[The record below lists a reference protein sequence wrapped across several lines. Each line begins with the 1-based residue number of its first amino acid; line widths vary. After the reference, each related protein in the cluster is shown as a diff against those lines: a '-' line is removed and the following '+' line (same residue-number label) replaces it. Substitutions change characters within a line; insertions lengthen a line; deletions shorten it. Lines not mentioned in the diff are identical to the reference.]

1 MVAREVL
8 TQAKALG
15 WQVTGRSHAELD
27 ITDSKAVRTC
37 VGATTP
43 DLVLNAAAM
52 AQVDVAEREPEV
64 ARRVNAEAP
73 GWLAEACASAGI
85 PLVHLSTDY
94 VFDGRARRPYRPQ
107 DEPNPRSVY
116 GRTKWEGE
124 EAVRQRLDR
133 HLVVRTSW
141 VYAANANNFF
151 TTIVQLAH
159 QQETIRVVSDQ
170 HGSPTLAADL
180 AHALLGAAAA
190 AMTRSDLWGTYHFCN
205 QGDTTRYEFASAIVA
220 GLAGR
225 PGIVCHSVL
234 PVPTSEHPR
243 PAARPAYS
251 VLDTNAWIAAFGQTP
266 RRWQEALSD
275 ALCQLN

>member
-8 TQAKALG
+8 VAATALG
-15 WQVTGRSHAELD
+15 WKVTGRTHAELD
-27 ITDSKAVRTC
+27 VTDSQAVRAGVMETR
-37 VGATTP
+37 P

-52 AQVDVAEREPEV
+52 AQVDVAEREPDL

-73 GWLAEACASAGI
+73 GWLADACSSAGI

-94 VFDGRARRPYRPQ
+94 VFDGVSRRPYRPQ
-107 DEPNPRSVY
+107 DRPNPLSVY

-124 EAVRQRLDR
+124 EAVRRCLDR

-151 TTIVQLAH
+151 TTIVRLAH

-170 HGSPTLAADL
+170 HGSPTLASDL
-180 AHALLGAAAA
+180 APALLSAAAA
-190 AMTRSDLWGTYHFCN
+190 AMARSDLWGTYHFCN

-225 PGIVCHSVL
+225 PGIVCRNVV

-251 VLDTNAWIAAFGQTP
+251 VLDTNAWTAAFGQTP

>member
-8 TQAKALG
+8 VAATALG
-15 WQVTGRSHAELD
+15 WKVTGRTHAELD
-27 ITDSKAVRTC
+27 VTDSQAVRAGVMETR
-37 VGATTP
+37 P

-52 AQVDVAEREPEV
+52 AQVDVAEREPDL

-73 GWLAEACASAGI
+73 GWLADACSSAGI

-94 VFDGRARRPYRPQ
+94 VFDGVSRRPYRPQ
-107 DEPNPRSVY
+107 DRPNPLSVY

-124 EAVRQRLDR
+124 EAVRRCLDR

-151 TTIVQLAH
+151 TTIVRLAH

-170 HGSPTLAADL
+170 HGSPTLASDL
-180 AHALLGAAAA
+180 APALLSAAAA
-190 AMTRSDLWGTYHFCN
+190 AMARSDLWGTYHFCN

-225 PGIVCHSVL
+225 PGIVCRNVV

-251 VLDTNAWIAAFGQTP
+251 VLDTNAWTAAFGQTP
-266 RRWQEALSD
+266 RRWQEGLSD

>member
-8 TQAKALG
+8 VAASALG
-15 WQVTGRSHAELD
+15 WEVTGRTHAELD
-27 ITDSKAVRTC
+27 VTDGQAVRAGVVDTR
-37 VGATTP
+37 P

-52 AQVDVAEREPEV
+52 AQVDIAEREPDV
-64 ARRVNAEAP
+64 ARQVNAEAP
-73 GWLAEACASAGI
+73 GLLADACSSAGI

-94 VFDGRARRPYRPQ
+94 VFDGGARRPYRPQ
-107 DEPNPRSVY
+107 DWPNPLSVY

-124 EAVRQRLDR
+124 EAVRRRLDR

-170 HGSPTLAADL
+170 HGSPTLASDL
-180 AHALLGAAAA
+180 ARALLGAAAA
-190 AMTRSDLWGTYHFCN
+190 AMTRADLWGTYHFCN

-225 PGIVCHSVL
+225 PGIVCRSVL

-251 VLDTNAWIAAFGQTP
+251 VLDTYAWTAAFGHTP

-275 ALCQLN
+275 AICQLN